1 MASAAA
7 PVTAAAASAG
17 SADKSKPLSLWEK
30 FGYGSGDFAAN
41 LYIQM
46 FGFFLLFY
54 YTDVYGI
61 SPGAV
66 ATLMLLSKVLDAV
79 SDPAMGLIADR
90 TRSRWGRYR
99 PYLLWGAIPLGISG
113 FLVFAGPELSN
124 TGKVIWAGVTFILV
138 RQVFTLVNIPY
149 SGLLGVIHPSSAE
162 RTKATT
168 WRFSMSTCAA
178 IFIGLTGTALIRELG
193 GGDYQTG
200 IRWTMAVM
208 AVLATVLTLL
218 AFATTRERVE
228 PRVQQ
233 RSVKADIR
241 AVVSTRWWV
250 VCALAS
256 ILLMTGLV
264 TRFGTALYFFKYILA
279 APEEPV
285 LGPLDLPSLFLASGA
300 FAQLIGVIAGGLLA
314 ARFSKGRLVLWAA
327 VVQVLAML
335 GFEFVGRTD
344 YAAMMVLQAFASA
357 GYGVCITMLFAMFT
371 DLAEFIEWR
380 SKLQVTALVIS
391 ASIFGLKVG
400 NALAVAIP
408 GYVLEFTGFVAN
420 QEQTQAAQDG
430 IMLVFQWLPIVCV
443 AGVAALMLAYGL
455 DKTRVRQVEAEL
467 NERRAAAQ

>member
-1 MASAAA
+1 MATAASPHAVAA
-7 PVTAAAASAG
+7 PPASTI
-17 SADKSKPLSLWEK
+17 KPLSTWEK

-41 LYIQM
+41 LYLQM

-61 SPGAV
+61 SPGV
-66 ATLMLLSKVLDAV
+66 VGVLMLLSKVLDAV

-99 PYLLWGAIPLGISG
+99 PYLLWGAIPFGISG
-113 FLVFAGPELSN
+113 FLVFAGPDLSP

-149 SGLLGVIHPSSAE
+149 SGLLGVIHPLSAE

-168 WRFSMSTCAA
+168 WRFALSTCAA
-178 IFIGLTGTALIRELG
+178 IFVGLTGTTLIRALG
-193 GGDYQTG
+193 GDDYQEG
-200 IRWTMAVM
+200 IRWTMAIM
-208 AVLATVLTLL
+208 AVLATVLTLF
-218 AFATTRERVE
+218 AFATTKERVQ
-228 PRVQQ
+228 PKVQQ
-233 RSVKADIR
+233 RSVRDDLR
-241 AVVSTRWWV
+241 AVVSTKWWI
-250 VCALAS
+250 VCAVAS
-256 ILLMTGLV
+256 VLLMTGLI
-264 TRFGTALYFFKYILA
+264 TRFGTALYFFKYILEA
-279 APEEPV
+279 SDQPV
-285 LGPLDLPSLFLASGA
+285 FGPLDLPSLFLASAA

-314 ARFSKGRLVLWAA
+314 LRFDKGRLVMAA
-327 VVQVLAML
+327 CALQVAAMA
-335 GFEFVGRTD
+335 GFEALGRTD

-408 GYVLEFTGFVAN
+408 GFVLETTGFIAN
-420 QEQTQAAQDG
+420 QPQSIEAQAG

-443 AGVAALMLAYGL
+443 AGVGALMLFYGL
-455 DKTRVRQVEAEL
+455 GRSRVADVEADL
-467 NERRAAAQ
+467 SVRRTAINI

>member
-1 MASAAA
+1 MATAAAHSTVAAA
-7 PVTAAAASAG
+7 PAG
-17 SADKSKPLSLWEK
+17 TTRPLSLWEK

-61 SPGAV
+61 SPGVVGA
-66 ATLMLLSKVLDAV
+66 LMLASKVLDAV

-99 PYLLWGAIPLGISG
+99 PYLLWGAIPFGISG
-113 FLVFAGPELSN
+113 FLVFAGPDLSP

-149 SGLLGVIHPSSAE
+149 SGLLGVLHPLSAE

-168 WRFSMSTCAA
+168 WRFAMSTCAA

-193 GGDYQTG
+193 EGDYQEG
-200 IRWTMAVM
+200 IRWTMAIM
-208 AVLATVLTLL
+208 AVLATVLTLF
-218 AFATTRERVE
+218 AFATTKERVA
-228 PRVQQ
+228 PKVQK
-233 RSVKADIR
+233 RSVRDDIG
-241 AVVSTRWWV
+241 AVISTRWWI
-250 VCALAS
+250 VCAAAS
-256 ILLMTGLV
+256 VLLMTGLV

-279 APEEPV
+279 ASDEPV
-285 LGPLDLPSLFLASGA
+285 FGPLDLPSLFLASGA
-300 FAQLIGVIAGGLLA
+300 FAQLIGVIAGGMLA
-314 ARFSKGRLVLWAA
+314 IRYDKGRLVMVAA
-327 VVQVLAML
+327 VVQVAAML
-335 GFEFVGRTD
+335 GFELLENTD

-357 GYGVCITMLFAMFT
+357 GYGICITMLFAMFT

-408 GYVLEFTGFVAN
+408 GFVLEATGFVAN
-420 QEQTQAAQDG
+420 QPQTDAAQAG
-430 IMLVFQWLPIVCV
+430 IMAVFQWLPIVCV
-443 AGVAALMLAYGL
+443 AGVGLLMTFYGL
-455 DKTRVRQVEAEL
+455 DRRRVAEVEADL
-467 NERRAAAQ
+467 STRRAAINL